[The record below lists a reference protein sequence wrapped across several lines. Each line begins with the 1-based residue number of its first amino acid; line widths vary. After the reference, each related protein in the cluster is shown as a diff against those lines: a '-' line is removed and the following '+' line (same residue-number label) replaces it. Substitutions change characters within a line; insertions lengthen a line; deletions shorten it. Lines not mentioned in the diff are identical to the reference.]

1 MKPFNL
7 EEYLKN
13 PERKVVTRDGR
24 KARIIC
30 TDRKSHGGYYPIIAL
45 VKTDKGEE
53 IVNSYTIDG
62 NWYGGGFKN
71 KLDLFFAPEKH
82 TDYINLYR
90 NEFGYF
96 LGGGEYS
103 TEEEA
108 KRVAARAVDTYITTI
123 KAEWEE

>member
-1 MKPFNL
+1 MKEFSL

-24 KARIIC
+24 KVRILC
-30 TDRKSHGGYYPIIAL
+30 TDRKGDTPIIAL
-45 VKTDKGEE
+45 VNDA
-53 IVNSYTIDG
+53 NDG
-62 NWYGGGFKN
+62 QEYGYAFYADGKFFRDGGDE
-71 KLDLFFAPEKH
+71 LDLFFAPTKY

-108 KRVAARAVDTYITTI
+108 KTVAARAGDTYITTI
-123 KAEWEE
+123 KLEREE

>member
-1 MKPFNL
+1 MKQFSL

-13 PERKVVTRDGR
+13 PSKKIVTRDGR
-24 KARIIC
+24 DVRIIC
-30 TDRKSHGGYYPIIAL
+30 ANFNNPDFPVVAEIKGHKWPISFATNGLLI
-45 VKTDKGEE
+45 K
-53 IVNSYTIDG
+53 DG
-62 NWYGGGFKN
+62 VEQPS
-71 KLDLFFAPEKH
+71 DLFFAPEKH

-123 KAEWEE
+123 KAEWEK